1 MKIAVLGT
9 GDVGRILGS
18 ALIRAG
24 HDVVLGSRTSDNPA
38 AVGWAEE
45 NGDRATNATFEE
57 AARQAGLVFNCTA
70 GVHALAALEQ
80 AGADNL
86 AGKVLV
92 DVSNP
97 LDFSNGF
104 PPTLSVCNTDSLGEQ
119 IQRAFPEAKVVKAFN
134 TLANPLMVDPN
145 QLSGEHQLL
154 VCGNDTAAKE
164 QVWELARS
172 FGWREPQWLDLGG
185 IDQARGTEM
194 YLALWVRLYGRLQT
208 PLFNLSIVTA

>member
-9 GDVGRILGS
+9 GDVGRVLGS
-18 ALIRAG
+18 GLIRAG
-24 HDVVLGSRTSDNPA
+24 HEVILGSRTRDKTE
-38 AVGWAEE
+38 AVDWARE
-45 NGDRATNATFEE
+45 NGDRASNATFEE
-57 AARQAGLVFNCTA
+57 AAREAELVFNCTA
-70 GVHALAALEQ
+70 GVHALSALEQ
-80 AGADNL
+80 AGAANL

-104 PPTLSVCNTDSLGEQ
+104 PPTLLVCNMDSLGEQ
-119 IQRAFPEAKVVKAFN
+119 IQRAFPKAKVVKAFN

-145 QLSGEHQLL
+145 QLPGDHQLL
-154 VCGNDTAAKE
+154 VCGDDTAAKE
-164 QVWELARS
+164 QVRELAGS
-172 FGWREPQWLDLGG
+172 FGWRESQWLDLGG
-185 IDQARGTEM
+185 IEQARGTEM